1 MIPTARSVTDSRPSG
16 PAVRH
21 HTIRHLMLGAVLL
34 LPLLGGCGSKDD
46 ADKDTSAPTT
56 VPVETLYNNGIDALQ
71 ARRYTTAIDQFNAVQ
86 QNYPFSTWA
95 PSAQLMVAYAQYLQ
109 NHYSEALT
117 ALDGYIKLH
126 PASRDVP
133 YAYYLRALCYYE
145 QITDISREQKG
156 TQDAMTALQEV
167 VDRFPGTT
175 YARDA
180 RLKIDLCRDHIA
192 GANMEIGRWYENQ
205 HMYTAAIGRFQ
216 RVVDDYQ
223 TTNQV
228 PEALHRLVEIYL
240 ILGLKDEAKRTAA
253 VLGYNY
259 PGNIWYA
266 DTYDQLRDVGL
277 VEGAPVPSD
286 VGSGQ
291 GFFSRA
297 WHSIF

>member
-117 ALDGYIKLH
+117 A
-126 PASRDVP
+126 
-133 YAYYLRALCYYE
+133 
-145 QITDISREQKG
+145 
-156 TQDAMTALQEV
+156 
-167 VDRFPGTT
+167 
-175 YARDA
+175 
-180 RLKIDLCRDHIA
+180 
-192 GANMEIGRWYENQ
+192 
-205 HMYTAAIGRFQ
+205 
-216 RVVDDYQ
+216 
-223 TTNQV
+223 
-228 PEALHRLVEIYL
+228 
-240 ILGLKDEAKRTAA
+240 
-253 VLGYNY
+253 
-259 PGNIWYA
+259 
-266 DTYDQLRDVGL
+266 
-277 VEGAPVPSD
+277 
-286 VGSGQ
+286 
-291 GFFSRA
+291 
-297 WHSIF
+297 